1 MKSLD
6 EVDRQSF
13 KAAISPMEKTG
24 KKISLKKGERL
35 VVPERNRFSLN
46 GIWQMAME
54 GTEKKRLQGGIWKDA
69 IQANIPCGVHAAL
82 YKAGIIPDPCVG
94 ENQII
99 AREYSYKAWWFKKE
113 FDFSP
118 KAEAKYILD
127 FSGVAETCT
136 VWLNGERIAENKGMF
151 TGPRADISKKL
162 RLKNILIVKTEPVPF
177 LQAPGSEHSS
187 NKANNWSWS
196 KSVVIN
202 NVYGWHYSNL
212 PSVGIWQPVYIDE
225 EQPVELDAPFIFTRD
240 AAKGAMSL
248 RVSVVS
254 KIGTSGVLRFSVA
267 PLNFTGDNFV
277 YDEELALKFGENDIQ
292 YEFSIPDPR
301 LWWPV
306 GMGEQ
311 NLYLLEV
318 SLSAGGKTDTYRH
331 EFGIRTVK
339 TAPLPNGPVENL
351 YNWTFVINN
360 KKTFI
365 KGTGWCT
372 SDALLDL
379 SRKRYERFIRLAHD
393 QHCMMMRA
401 WGCGLP
407 EKDDFYELCDKYGI
421 MIMQEWPTAWDSH
434 NTQPYE
440 ILEKT
445 VRVHTGRLRNYPSLV
460 MYGAGNES
468 PNPFGKAVDMMGRL
482 SIELDGT
489 RPYHRGEPWGGSR
502 HDYASHWGRMH
513 VDAHLVAEAAFW
525 GEFGTP
531 SIPVLE
537 SFRKYMTRESM
548 TIFPPDTNRSFTY
561 HTPIFGHAQDI
572 SRIFQLAGMFL
583 RKNYSWKE
591 LITASQLVQA
601 LVLQRVLERS
611 RTRYPDC
618 SGALYYK
625 MNDNFPAASW
635 SVADWY
641 GAQKIAYYSTQ
652 DAFEPVHSVVL
663 FDRLNFYGQPV
674 SLPVHLCDEFEE
686 LTDKKWEVNVWSY
699 NGDMKKIKE
708 EKFTKF
714 SGPDSSFLGSFDL
727 EAEQTAT
734 EPLFVI
740 SDVRIEGKLR
750 SRSVYFSNI
759 ESDRGCLF
767 SLPRTSLT
775 IKNGKHSIKIKN
787 IGVVPAYGVWLFA
800 PGYSEK
806 AFYSDNFLWI
816 EPGESAEVKVENVDL
831 SLVEVEAFNT
841 INF

>member
-13 KAAISPMEKTG
+13 KAAMSPVEKMG
-24 KKISLKKGERL
+24 KKISLIKGMHL
-35 VVPERNRFSLN
+35 AVPEKSRFSLN

-54 GTEKKRLQGGIWKDA
+54 GTEKNRVQDDRWKDA
-69 IQANIPCGVHAAL
+69 VQANIPCGVHTAL
-82 YKAGIIPDPCVG
+82 HKAGIIPDPCIG

-99 AREYSYKAWWFKKE
+99 AREYSYKTWWFKKE

-118 KAEAKYILD
+118 KAGAIYILD
-127 FSGVAETCT
+127 FSGVADACS
-136 VWLNGERIAENKGMF
+136 VWLNGKRIAENKGMF
-151 TGPRADISKKL
+151 TGPRTDISKNL
-162 RLKNILIVKTEPVPF
+162 RLKNILVVKTEPVPF
-177 LQAPGSEHSS
+177 LQAPNSEHSS

-196 KSVVIN
+196 RSVVIN

-212 PSVGIWQPVYIDE
+212 PSVGIWQPVYIEE
-225 EQPVELDAPFIFTRD
+225 EQPIELDTPFIFTRD
-240 AAKGAMSL
+240 AVNGAMSL
-248 RVSVVS
+248 KTPITS
-254 KIGTSGVLRFSVA
+254 KIGTRGILHFSVS
-267 PLNFTGDNFV
+267 PLNFAGDSFA
-277 YDEELALKFGENDIQ
+277 YSEELVLKSGKNDIH
-292 YEFSIPDPR
+292 YEFSIPNPG
-301 LWWPV
+301 LWWPAD
-306 GMGEQ
+306 MGEQ

-318 SLSAGGKTDTYRH
+318 SLSAGEITDTYRH
-331 EFGIRTVK
+331 EFGIRTVEM
-339 TAPLPNGPVENL
+339 APLPNGPAEDL
-351 YNWTFVINN
+351 YNWTFIING

-372 SDALLDL
+372 PDALLDL
-379 SRKRYERFIRLAHD
+379 SRDRYERFIRLARD

-434 NTQPYE
+434 NTQPYD

-445 VRVHTGRLRNYPSLV
+445 VKVHTIRLRNYPALI

-468 PNPFGKAVDMMGRL
+468 PNPFGKAIDMMGRL

-502 HDYASHWGRMH
+502 HDYASHWSRMH
-513 VDAHLVAEAAFW
+513 VDAHLVSEAAFW

-531 SIPVLE
+531 SIPVME
-537 SFRKYMTRESM
+537 SFKKYMTREDM
-548 TIFPPDTNRSFTY
+548 TAFPLAANKSFIY

-572 SRIFQLAGMFL
+572 SRILQFAGMFL
-583 RKNYSWKE
+583 RKNYNWKE
-591 LITASQLVQA
+591 LIAASQLVQA
-601 LVLQRVLERS
+601 LVFQRVLERS
-611 RTRYPDC
+611 RTRYPEC

-635 SVADWY
+635 SVVDWY
-641 GAQKIAYYSTQ
+641 GAQKFAYYSTQ
-652 DAFEPVHSVVL
+652 DVFEPVHPVIL

-674 SLPVHLCDEFEE
+674 SLPVHLCDE
-686 LTDKKWEVNVWSY
+686 LGKLADKKWEVNVRSY
-699 NGDMKKIKE
+699 DGNLKKIKE
-708 EKFTKF
+708 VKFTKF
-714 SGPDSSFLGSFDL
+714 SKPDSSFLGSFDL
-727 EAEQTAT
+727 EAEQTVT

-740 SDVRIEGKLR
+740 SDVRIEGKLK

-759 ESDRGCLF
+759 EGNRGCLF
-767 SLPRTSLT
+767 NLPRTSLA
-775 IKNGKHSIKIKN
+775 IKNGKHAIKIKN
-787 IGVVPAYGVWLFA
+787 IGMLPAYGVWLFV

-806 AFYSDNFLWI
+806 VFYSDNFLWM
-816 EPGESAEVKVENVDL
+816 EPGESAEVKVENADP